1 MLENKASGL
10 IKLLLKIVRKDAIVL
25 WGKAYYLESPESY
38 SLHLRLHEAKHS
50 IDAQQDKLFYFK
62 YALELLTK
70 GYNNNKYEIEAEA
83 WARMK
88 LAEKSLYVQTYV
100 MSDTEYLIKCYQ
112 EG

>member
-10 IKLLLKIVRKDAIVL
+10 VRLLLKIVRKDAIVL
-25 WGKAYYLESPESY
+25 GGKAYYLESPESY
-38 SLHLRLHEAKHS
+38 SLHLRLHEARHS
-50 IDAQQDKLFYFK
+50 HQQQDKLFYFK

-70 GYNNNKYEIEAEA
+70 GYNNNKYEIDAEA

-88 LAEKSLYVQTYV
+88 LAEKSLYVQTYI
-100 MSDTEYLIKCYQ
+100 MSDTEYLMKCYQ